1 MQKSDAY
8 IKTVFNRLSDP
19 VLICPLNFGKTLGN
33 FILVNNTSTKVLGY
47 SFGEFSELNI
57 LSLSFDKN
65 EAVIVNV
72 IEQLLTNNEAI
83 FDFIFLTKSGSPL
96 KCEINA
102 ALTELNNQQVIIFSA
117 RETSCRE
124 KMETQIIQTSEQLRN
139 LSLHI
144 QSIREEERTSIAREI
159 HDELGQ
165 MLTALKIQISLLSK
179 KLPTDQTEIKDK
191 FEKLSENIGLSVE
204 TVRKITA
211 KLRPGILDEL
221 GLIAA
226 IEWQAKEFS
235 ATTGIICSLDISVE
249 EVKFNPEKTTAI
261 FRIFQ
266 EALTNIARHANA
278 LRVKISFTEYK
289 NSNILEI
296 TDYGKGITKNQV
308 NNPKSLGILGMKER
322 AMLFGGNLV
331 IKSLMGNGT
340 VVRLEI
346 PSEEDE
352 IQK

>member
-33 FILVNNTSTKVLGY
+33 FILVNNTATKV
-47 SFGEFSELNI
+47 FGFSTSEFSEASLLT
-57 LSLSFDKN
+57 LSLDKN
-65 EAVIVNV
+65 EAVIVNA
-72 IEQLLTNNEAI
+72 IEQLLTNNESI
-83 FDFIFLTKSGSPL
+83 FDFVFLTKDGRTFKS
-96 KCEINA
+96 EINSVLA
-102 ALTELNNQQVIIFSA
+102 ELDNQQVIIFVA
-117 RETSCRE
+117 RDTSSRE
-124 KMETQIIQTSEQLRN
+124 KMETQIKQTGEQLRN
-139 LSLHI
+139 LTLHI

-179 KLPTDQTEIKDK
+179 KLPSNQTEIKDK
-191 FEKLSENIGLSVE
+191 FDKLSENIGLSVE

-226 IEWQAKEFS
+226 IEWQAKDFS
-235 ATTGIICSLDISVE
+235 TTTGILCSLDISVE
-249 EVKFNPEKTTAI
+249 EVKFNSEKTTAI

-278 LRVKISFTEYK
+278 MRVKISFTEYK

-322 AMLFGGNLV
+322 AMLFGGNLI
-331 IKSLMGNGT
+331 IKSSMGNGT

-352 IQK
+352 LHK